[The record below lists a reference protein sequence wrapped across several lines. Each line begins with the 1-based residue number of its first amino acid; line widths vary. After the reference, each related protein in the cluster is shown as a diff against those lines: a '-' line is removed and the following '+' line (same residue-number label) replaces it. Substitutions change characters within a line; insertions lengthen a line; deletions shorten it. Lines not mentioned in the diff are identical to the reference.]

1 MAHNLKI
8 AGAVYSSVAKVT
20 FTDSG
25 GTSCAYLDADEVY
38 TKDQAAQL
46 IEDERNKTREYTVT
60 TVDQGITFWEGD
72 EADIAYGSTAPS
84 DTYKLWV
91 ELK

>member
-8 AGAVYSSVAKVT
+8 AGAVYSSVDKVC

-38 TKDQAAQL
+38 TKAQAAKL
-46 IEDERNKTREYTVT
+46 IADERNKTRDYTFT
-60 TVDQGITFWEGD
+60 TADQGGYLLGGGRSGYRIRQ
-72 EADIAYGSTAPS
+72 YCSS
-84 DTYKLWV
+84 
-91 ELK
+91 

>member
-60 TVDQGITFWEGD
+60 QWTRGLPSGKGMKRILPM
-72 EADIAYGSTAPS
+72 AAPHRRIPINCG
-84 DTYKLWV
+84 WN
-91 ELK
+91 